1 MFRIREILIEK
12 GMTNADLQKILGVS
26 KQYISNIIN
35 GRQNVSV
42 PKLQEIANALGV
54 NISELFVESIN
65 KKQICE
71 VQIEKHDDFIAMI
84 RFRGD
89 FYHATSLV
97 DLEAMIADW
106 KRQATAK

>member
-12 GMTNADLQKILGVS
+12 GMTNADLQKKLGVS

-54 NISELFVESIN
+54 NISELFVESFS
-65 KKQICE
+65 
-71 VQIEKHDDFIAMI
+71 EKLVGDEQLKEKDDFIAMI
-84 RFRGD
+84 RFRGN

-97 DLEAMIADW
+97 ELEAMMADW
-106 KRQATAK
+106 KKQADEK